1 LNDSLAKENLI
12 EIVLKNEEDLKIK
25 LNLCLEQND
34 VNNIFILLLLI
45 KLDYKNFK
53 ILDIKRSNKIITR

>member
-25 LNLCLEQND
+25 LNMCLEQND

-45 KLDYKNFK
+45 KLDYKTLKF
-53 ILDIKRSNKIITR
+53 

>member
-1 LNDSLAKENLI
+1 MNDSLAKENLI